1 MVKFLLE
8 NDANPLLR
16 NKFGETAYDAA
27 AASAYPY
34 VCELLEDAEKDWWT
48 GRHRSTN
55 GAIIDVGEITG
66 NAEYEPLKFHVTIPI
81 MLYENQRAV
90 SSFIGLTKP
99 DFSASSLLKHELPWT
114 SYPGNEPTHKQ
125 FVQLPPLS
133 YNPGGLNQSA
143 WFWLSDWHVDQS
155 HPLVDAITGW
165 QYSKSFDTPDEQ
177 WLRQQPA
184 SGTHWVRRRRWFRVM
199 KKRVDVE
206 GAMQP
211 ETVENDYLMTAE
223 SIFGTTN
230 NENDA
235 EDFSR
240 EWRIHIYNQAIRTLI
255 DGVKGKTS
263 GSLEFQHIFLFVELK
278 LMCFLR

>member
-8 NDANPLLR
+8 NDANPLMR

-55 GAIIDVGEITG
+55 GAIIDVSEITG

-81 MLYENQRAV
+81 MLYENQRAF

-99 DFSASSLLKHELPWT
+99 DFSASALLRHESPWT
-114 SYPGNEPTHKQ
+114 SYPGNEPIHKQ

-155 HPLVDAITGW
+155 HPLVDAINGW

-177 WLRQQPA
+177 WLRHQPA
-184 SGTHWVRRRRWFRVM
+184 SGTNWVRRRRWFRVM

-235 EDFSR
+235 ENFSR

-263 GSLEFQHIFLFVELK
+263 EILEF
-278 LMCFLR
+278 